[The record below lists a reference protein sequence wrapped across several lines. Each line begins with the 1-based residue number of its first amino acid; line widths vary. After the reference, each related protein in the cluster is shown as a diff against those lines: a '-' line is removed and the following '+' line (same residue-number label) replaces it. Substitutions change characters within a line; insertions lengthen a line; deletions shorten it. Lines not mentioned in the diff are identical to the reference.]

1 MWYWYI
7 VSFVGS
13 YILGSIPFGYIVG
26 RIKGHD
32 LRKEGSRNVGT
43 TNVFRVVGKK
53 EGILVF
59 ILDLLKGFLPVFYF
73 SQISPYVG
81 IFAVLGAIIGHVTT
95 PFLRFRGGK
104 GIATGFG
111 SLLAL
116 MFVPALLILAVW
128 IILLGVT
135 RRVSVGSLG
144 AAIALPIFY
153 YFTSN
158 PVLIP
163 VLIITILITIIV
175 FIAHRSNIKR
185 LIRGEEK
192 RIF

>member
-7 VSFVGS
+7 IAFIGS
-13 YILGSIPFGYIVG
+13 YFLGSIPFGYIVG
-26 RIKGHD
+26 RIKGYD
-32 LRKEGSRNVGT
+32 LRKEGSGSIGS

-73 SQISPYVG
+73 AKISPFVG
-81 IFAVLGAIIGHVTT
+81 ILGALGAISGHVTT
-95 PFLRFRGGK
+95 PFLSFKGGK

-116 MFVPALLILAVW
+116 MPVPTLLSFAVW
-128 IILLGVT
+128 AILVGIT

-144 AAIALPIFY
+144 AGIALPIC
-153 YFTSN
+153 YFFFSD

-163 VLIITILITIIV
+163 VLIIATLISIIV
-175 FIAHRSNIKR
+175 FIAHRSNIVK
-185 LIRGEEK
+185 LIRREEK
-192 RIF
+192 TIF

>member
-7 VSFVGS
+7 VSFIVS
-13 YILGSIPFGYIVG
+13 YFLGSIPFGYIVG

-32 LRKEGSRNVGT
+32 LRKEGSCNVGT

-53 EGILVF
+53 EGIMVF
-59 ILDLLKGFLPVFYF
+59 ILDLLKGFIPVFYF
-73 SQISPYVG
+73 AQISPYVG
-81 IFAVLGAIIGHVTT
+81 ISAVLGAIIGHVTT

-153 YFTSN
+153 YFTSD
-158 PVLIP
+158 PILIP
-163 VLIITILITIIV
+163 MLIITVLITIIV
-175 FIAHRSNIKR
+175 FIAHRSNIRR